1 MPTGRPVEITRTEL
15 SAGELRREA
24 VRSRDADA
32 ARRMLALALVL
43 EGRSRR
49 EAAESC
55 GMDRQTLRD
64 WVIRYNAEGL
74 AGLSDRVP
82 PGPAFRLRP
91 EQLTELSEIVEAGPD
106 PAVDQVVRWRRVDL
120 RRVIRERWGVEF
132 HERTVGKLLHRL
144 GFAKLSVRPKHPKS
158 DPAAQAEWGEKVQ
171 PTCAGRPAGE
181 RPRRAYRDLVCR

>member
-15 SAGELRREA
+15 TAADLRRA
-24 VRSRDADA
+24 ATRSREADA

-64 WVIRYNAEGL
+64 WVIRYNADGV

-82 PGPAFRLRP
+82 PGPAFRLTP
-91 EQLTELSEIVEAGPD
+91 EQMAELAALVEAGPD
-106 PAVDQVVRWRRVDL
+106 PAVDHVVRWRRVDL
-120 RRVIRERWGVEF
+120 RRVIRERWGVVF

-144 GFAKLSVRPKHPKS
+144 GFARLSVRPKHPKS
-158 DPAAQAEWGEKVQ
+158 DPAAQAEWGKKRQ
-171 PTCAGRPAGE
+171 PARAGRPARAGE
-181 RPRRAYRDLVCR
+181 GQADRGVVRR

>member
-74 AGLSDRVP
+74 AGLSDRVS

-106 PAVDQVVRWRRVDL
+106 PAVDQVVR
-120 RRVIRERWGVEF
+120 
-132 HERTVGKLLHRL
+132 
-144 GFAKLSVRPKHPKS
+144 
-158 DPAAQAEWGEKVQ
+158 
-171 PTCAGRPAGE
+171 
-181 RPRRAYRDLVCR
+181 